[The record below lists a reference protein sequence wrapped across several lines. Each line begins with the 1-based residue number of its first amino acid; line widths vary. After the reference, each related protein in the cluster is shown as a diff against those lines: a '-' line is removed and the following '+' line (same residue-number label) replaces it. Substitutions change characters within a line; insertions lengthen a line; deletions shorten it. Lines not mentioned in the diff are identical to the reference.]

1 MIDQAFAP
9 GERAAETP
17 TMIDTPFGPF
27 TADESS
33 IVGFPEGL
41 PGFEECRRFVVLAA
55 SHLEPLQCLHAVDGP
70 PASFLAIDPRRALG
84 RYRCA
89 LTARDAGRLQV
100 ADPADL
106 LWLALLA
113 VDGDRI
119 TANLRAPVVINPARM
134 VGYQVIPVNTLY
146 PLKHPLDLG

>member
-1 MIDQAFAP
+1 MINEACVPAE
-9 GERAAETP
+9 GGAETP
-17 TMIDTPFGPF
+17 RVIDTPFGQF
-27 TADESS
+27 TAEGSS
-33 IVGFPEGL
+33 IVSFPEGL
-41 PGFEECRRFVVLAA
+41 PGFEDCRRFVVLAA
-55 SHLEPLQCLHAVDGP
+55 SHLEPLQCLHAVGGP

-89 LTARDAGRLQV
+89 LSPRDVGRLQA
-100 ADPADL
+100 ADPAAL

-146 PLKHPLDLG
+146 PLKHRLELG